1 MPWHL
6 DANRAGCD
14 GVAVVKDTDG
24 SIAGC
29 HPNEAAAKAQLAA
42 LYANELS
49 MAAAMSQPLD
59 PTPGMPDPQ
68 VLQDE
73 FEAAPPG
80 PDWLPDFPDGTPCW
94 GVALAEGVPDGSA
107 PRRLFE
113 PGAVTFAP
121 TPFSIKWS
129 PEGEHEDALVAAR
142 VDYIWRDG
150 SLIRWIGAMDSFG
163 AAGAEAERLIAGKFL
178 HGISPLTDD
187 IDGQD
192 VEIVWEV
199 GAGPELGGPEE
210 YHYPGKHNQKD
221 HGRGGFGNKPSK
233 RQRDAA
239 AARIKARGDRFLSR
253 ENSVDGAVVAHGDE
267 MPDVPMP
274 VPEMLVYKAGR
285 IRSLTI
291 LPEQAFVEACIYL
304 GTSPYPPTPEA
315 IAGRRVPGEPDA
327 AAPDLALKPA
337 DEIAMTEPIVE
348 TITAAAYQLT
358 IPDLWPESWFQEP
371 SAAEMAMVS
380 SGAIQVTPEGR
391 VWGLL
396 APAGVDHRGFRGGMG
411 RVPQVPRGIDYSEW
425 QNKGC
430 IVAGAD
436 GNAYKINAGTVTF
449 DCGHASPSDPRR
461 ADPNFASQHYD
472 NSCSVAMRAR
482 CGENRYGTWFAG
494 GLVKGLTASSFQQ
507 IMGCALSGDWQGG
520 KLKAALLVPVE
531 GFPQAVTASVRERM
545 GTLVAS
551 SVPIVFDAPPV
562 GPSPDFLAGYDFA
575 LAASARFDELA
586 AERFDELAREEVSD
600 GR

>member
-6 DANRAGCD
+6 DANKAGCS
-14 GVAVVKDTDG
+14 GVAVVKDADG

-29 HPNEAAAKAQLAA
+29 HPTQAAAKAQLAA
-42 LYANELS
+42 LYANEPDVA
-49 MAAAMSQPLD
+49 AAAMTGPVD
-59 PTPGMPDPQ
+59 PTSGMEDPQ

-73 FEAAPPG
+73 FADAVVAPPG
-80 PDWLPDFPDGTPCW
+80 PDWVPDFEYGAPCW
-94 GVALAEGVPDGSA
+94 GIALAEGIPDGST
-107 PRRLFE
+107 PRRMFE

-121 TPFSIKWS
+121 TPFSIKWQ
-129 PEGEHEDALVAAR
+129 PQTTHGGEGEADTGAVVVGRIDA
-142 VDYIWRDG
+142 IWRDG
-150 SLIRWIGAMDSFG
+150 SMVRWVGALDSEG
-163 AAGAEAERLIAGKFL
+163 AYGAEVARLIEGQFL
-178 HGISPLTDD
+178 RGVSPMTDD
-187 IDGQD
+187 IDQEDIELIFEPGNGPAMSASPPMAAGGME
-192 VEIVWEV
+192 VELE
-199 GAGPELGGPEE
+199 APEM
-210 YHYPGKHNQKD
+210 
-221 HGRGGFGNKPSK
+221 
-233 RQRDAA
+233 
-239 AARIKARGDRFLSR
+239 
-253 ENSVDGAVVAHGDE
+253 E
-267 MPDVPMP
+267 MPE
-274 VPEMLVYKAGR
+274 PEMVIFHAGR

-291 LPEQAFVEACIYL
+291 LPEQAFVEACIWL
-304 GTSPYPPTPEA
+304 GSSPYIPPPEA
-315 IAGRRVPGEPDA
+315 LVRAAPGELP
-327 AAPDLALKPA
+327 APSSEEVVEQPESGEAPM
-337 DEIAMTEPIVE
+337 AMAMPM
-348 TITAAAYQLT
+348 TAAAYTLT
-358 IPDLWPESWFQEP
+358 IPDLWPERWFQEP
-371 SAAEMAMVS
+371 SPQEMAQVA

-396 APAGVDHRGFRGGMG
+396 APAGVDHRGFRGSG
-411 RVPQVPRGIDYSEW
+411 RLAPQVPRGIDYSEW

-449 DCGHASPSDPRR
+449 DCGHASPTDPRR
-461 ADPNFASQHYD
+461 ADPAFASQHYD

-551 SVPIVFDAPPV
+551 SVPIVFDAPKSAPAF
-562 GPSPDFLAGYDFA
+562 PYEEYFA
-575 LAASARFDELA
+575 LVAAARFAELA
-586 AERFDELAREEVSD
+586 AERFDELAHELG